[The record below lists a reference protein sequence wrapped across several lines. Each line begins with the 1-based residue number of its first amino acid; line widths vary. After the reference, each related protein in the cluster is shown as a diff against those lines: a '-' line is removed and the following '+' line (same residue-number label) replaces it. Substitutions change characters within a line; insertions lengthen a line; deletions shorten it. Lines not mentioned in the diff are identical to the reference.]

1 MNKINTKQGPVQCKS
16 IHELKWKKKLA
27 TDGFS
32 VRDRLGP
39 ILGPLIAEFQNDS
52 RERIYT
58 PEVVVFSLVT
68 GVLACDT
75 TLSAAVVRNN
85 ADRIFQGLEA
95 ASINTGPYSDA
106 RTRLA
111 PEILTRA
118 SKQMAADMHANTPAD
133 PFWGGFLP
141 YAIDGTTLTTDDTKA
156 NQIAFPQHGN
166 QEEGSGFPLLRLVLL
181 QSLQTGSVIDLAYGK
196 FQGKETGEMALARQI
211 IGALEKNA
219 LLLGDRYFPS
229 YFLMVFLIQNGFHGL
244 FQSHAARDVDFR
256 RGKQL
261 GGGLDH
267 IVEWDK
273 PQRPTWMTQ
282 EQYDQ
287 YPEKITLREAEIS
300 KKRCSDGRIVAVTT
314 LLDGSEFPKS
324 KLSKFYKKR
333 WKIEVALK
341 DLKDT
346 FKLSHI
352 SAKTPEMVEKIIWA
366 HILAYN
372 ILRWHML
379 NAAIIFGSHIENISI
394 KTAARVLVANKTAIL
409 MSQQLNRPALFAA
422 LYEQM
427 IGVPVGNRPGR
438 SEPRA
443 VKKRPKPYPRL
454 QGRRNDWKQRAIA

>member
-1 MNKINTKQGPVQCKS
+1 M
-16 IHELKWKKKLA
+16 
-27 TDGFS
+27 
-32 VRDRLGP
+32 RDRLGP

-75 TLSAAVVRNN
+75 TLSAAVIRNN
-85 ADRIFQGLEA
+85 ADRILQGLNI
-95 ASINTGPYSDA
+95 ASSNTGPFSDA

-118 SKQMAADMHANTPAD
+118 SRQMDAEMHANAPAD
-133 PFWGGFLP
+133 PFWEGFLP
-141 YAIDGTTLTTDDTKA
+141 YAIDGTTLTTDDTEG

-181 QSLQTGSVIDLAYGK
+181 QSLQTGAVVDLAYGK

-211 IGALEKNA
+211 LGALEKNA

-273 PQRPTWMTQ
+273 PLRPT
-282 EQYDQ
+282 
-287 YPEKITLREAEIS
+287 
-300 KKRCSDGRIVAVTT
+300 
-314 LLDGSEFPKS
+314 
-324 KLSKFYKKR
+324 
-333 WKIEVALK
+333 
-341 DLKDT
+341 
-346 FKLSHI
+346 
-352 SAKTPEMVEKIIWA
+352 
-366 HILAYN
+366 
-372 ILRWHML
+372 
-379 NAAIIFGSHIENISI
+379 
-394 KTAARVLVANKTAIL
+394 
-409 MSQQLNRPALFAA
+409 
-422 LYEQM
+422 
-427 IGVPVGNRPGR
+427 
-438 SEPRA
+438 
-443 VKKRPKPYPRL
+443 
-454 QGRRNDWKQRAIA
+454 